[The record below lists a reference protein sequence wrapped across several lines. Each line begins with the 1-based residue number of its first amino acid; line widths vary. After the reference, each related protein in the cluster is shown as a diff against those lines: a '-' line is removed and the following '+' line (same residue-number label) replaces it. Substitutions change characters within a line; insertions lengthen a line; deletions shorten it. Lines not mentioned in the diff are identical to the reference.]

1 MPHGFKLL
9 IAAQFLSALADN
21 ALLVLTI
28 AWVEGLAFSPWWV
41 PLLKWVFIASY
52 VVLAPWVG
60 PLADRFPKPRLMAWM
75 NQVKLLGALM
85 MLFGVNPVAA
95 YACVGLGAAAYAPAK
110 YGLITELVPAPLLVR
125 ANAWIEVSV
134 VGAAL
139 LGVVLGGLLV
149 SPWLL
154 AAPGMASVQAWLPPL
169 PAAVAP
175 LAPPLL
181 ILMGVY
187 VLAGL
192 LNLGIPRSGRQYVQR
207 SARPLALTRDFWQ
220 DNLKLWRD
228 DLGGLSL
235 AVTTLFWGVGACLQF
250 LVLHW
255 AQAVLHLTLSQ
266 AAYLQGAIAVGVIVG
281 AASASR
287 WVSLEGASS
296 TVKLGVAL
304 GLMMPLVALCES
316 LWTAVPALMMAGA
329 FGGWLVVPLN
339 ALLQHR
345 GASLLTPGRSIAVQ
359 GFNENISVLLILALY
374 ALLLRWEIPVQTL
387 MWGFGLVIA
396 ALMLLIQRWHRR
408 SRSRQTA
415 PY

>member
-28 AWVEGLAFSPWWV
+28 AWVEALAFSPWWV

-60 PLADRFPKPRLMAWM
+60 PLADLVPKPRLMAWM

-110 YGLITELVPAPLLVR
+110 YGLVTELVPPSLLVR

-134 VGAAL
+134 VCAAL

-154 AAPGMASVQAWLPPL
+154 NAPQMVMAQTWLPPQ
-169 PAAVAP
+169 AAPVTA
-175 LAPPLL
+175 LAPSLL
-181 ILMGVY
+181 ILMGLY
-187 VLAGL
+187 LLAGA
-192 LNLGIPRSGRQYVQR
+192 LNLGIPRSGQQYARR
-207 SARPLALTRDFWQ
+207 SVHPLAVTRDFWQ

-255 AQAVLHLTLSQ
+255 AQQALHLSLSQ
-266 AAYLQGAIAVGVIVG
+266 AAYLQAAIAVGVIVG

-287 WVSLEGASS
+287 WVSLERASS
-296 TVKLGVAL
+296 TVGMGVGL
-304 GLMMPLVALCES
+304 GLMMPLVALCDS
-316 LWTAVPALMMAGA
+316 LWTAVPALMLAGA
-329 FGGWLVVPLN
+329 FGGWMVVPLN

-374 ALLLRWEIPVQTL
+374 ALLVRWDVPVQTL
-387 MWGFGLVIA
+387 MWSFGLTIA
-396 ALMLLIQRWHRR
+396 GLMLLIRRWYRR
-408 SRSRQTA
+408 SRPPTA
-415 PY
+415 PAH